1 MHLLEASISR
11 EDSSRLL
18 FLAPSQ
24 SWSLLTLISSY
35 PDIVLAG
42 ELPTNSLASCRV
54 HMCRRVSEQGY
65 TLGRYMACNKR
76 IWTAVGADLS
86 RPSPIHR
93 PRWIFRYPR
102 FNSQL

>member
-11 EDSSRLL
+11 EDSSRIL
-18 FLAPSQ
+18 FPAPSR

-35 PDIVLAG
+35 PDIVPAG
-42 ELPTNSLASCRV
+42 ELPTNSPASCRM
-54 HMCRRVSEQGY
+54 HIYRRVLGQGY

-76 IWTAVGADLS
+76 IRTSVGADLS

-93 PRWIFRYPR
+93 PSLDIPI
-102 FNSQL
+102 SPV